1 MEKEENKQ
9 QAQTEGQEKKPKTE
23 AEQPKETE
31 QTQETVGEQS
41 VPQEEKADGA
51 PQAEQG
57 AKEQGESQQAE
68 QDGASSQTVEELQK
82 KLEEANRQLEKQKD
96 ILLRT
101 AAEYDNYRKR
111 TAREKDA
118 LYGEATA
125 AAVLEILTVVDSL
138 ERALEQKECSAE
150 DMRKGVELVYKQM
163 QSALDKLGVQEM
175 GREGETF
182 DPAFHNAISHVEDE
196 DKGESVIVKVF
207 QKGYKIGDRVIRH
220 AMVQVAN

>member
-1 MEKEENKQ
+1 METEESRQ
-9 QAQTEGQEKKPKTE
+9 QAQTEEKKKEPKTE
-23 AEQPKETE
+23 AEQPKETD
-31 QTQETVGEQS
+31 QTGETAAPQET
-41 VPQEEKADGA
+41 
-51 PQAEQG
+51 
-57 AKEQGESQQAE
+57 KE
-68 QDGASSQTVEELQK
+68 DGASVQPGEDLQQ
-82 KLEEANRQLEKQKD
+82 KLEEANRQLKKQKD
-96 ILLRT
+96 LLLRT

-125 AAVLEILTVVDSL
+125 SAVLEILTVVDSL
-138 ERALEQKECSAE
+138 ERALEQKDCSAE

-163 QSALDKLGVQEM
+163 QSALEKLHVEEM

-196 DKGESVIVKVF
+196 NSGENVIVKVF

>member
-1 MEKEENKQ
+1 LEKEESRQ
-9 QAQTEGQEKKPKTE
+9 QAQTEK
-23 AEQPKETE
+23 KETE
-31 QTQETVGEQS
+31 SKADTEQTCPTGGEQAVS
-41 VPQEEKADGA
+41 QQEKADGTSQA
-51 PQAEQG
+51 VDGTEEQTEPQEK
-57 AKEQGESQQAE
+57 KE
-68 QDGASSQTVEELQK
+68 DGAVSQEVEELQK

-96 ILLRT
+96 LLLRT

-125 AAVLEILTVVDSL
+125 SAVLEILTVVDSL

-150 DMRKGVELVYKQM
+150 DMRKGVELVYRQM

-175 GREGETF
+175 GREGDTF
-182 DPAFHNAISHVEDE
+182 DPALHNAISHVEDE
-196 DKGESVIVKVF
+196 NSGENVIVKVF